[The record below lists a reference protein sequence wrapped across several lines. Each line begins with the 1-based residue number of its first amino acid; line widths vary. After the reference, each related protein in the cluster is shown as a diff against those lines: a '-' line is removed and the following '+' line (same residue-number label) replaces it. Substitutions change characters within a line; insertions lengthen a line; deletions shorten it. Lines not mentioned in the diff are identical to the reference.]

1 VTRVLFVAHN
11 APRYEGD
18 APGSFVLRLAVALM
32 ARGVSVQLLVPHAAG
47 LAEHD
52 ELEGVPIH
60 RVRYAA
66 EAAETLAYEG
76 TMAQQVSASWA
87 GKRALLG
94 LLRAFRREVGRQAR
108 TVDVVHAHW
117 WFPSGLAVAATAR
130 ATGRPVV
137 TTVHGSD
144 VRLAGGAVGRRLFRY
159 VAARS
164 AQVTAVSS
172 WLADETVRLTG
183 TPRPVVAP
191 MPIDTRRFTTGTGAR
206 DGLLFVGKLDRQKGL
221 HVLLDALAMIN
232 QAVGSLTVVGAGPEA
247 QSLRARA
254 EALGVASRIRWLGP
268 LPQPELPALYQRARV
283 VVLPATAPEGLGL
296 VAVEARACGAAIVAS
311 ASGGLTDVAGDAPWA
326 RLVPPSDAGALA
338 AAVNAVATT
347 VVEPGAAMRAGFTPE
362 EAATRYAALYAD
374 VLQRSAARA

>member
-11 APRYEGD
+11 APRSEGD
-18 APGSFVLRLAVALM
+18 APGSFVLRLAVALR

-52 ELEGVPIH
+52 ALEGVPIH
-60 RVRYAA
+60 RVRYAPD
-66 EAAETLAYEG
+66 AAETLAYGG

-94 LLRAFRREVGRQAR
+94 LLRAFRREVGRHAR
-108 TVDVVHAHW
+108 AVDLVHAHW
-117 WFPSGLAVAATAR
+117 WFPSGLAVAAAAR
-130 ATGRPVV
+130 AGRPLI
-137 TTVHGSD
+137 TTLHGSD

-159 VAARS
+159 VASRS

-183 TPRPVVAP
+183 TTRPVVAP
-191 MPIDTRRFTTGTGAR
+191 MPIDTRLFTTGTTVR

-221 HVLLDALAMIN
+221 HVLIDALPAIDP
-232 QAVGSLTVVGAGPEA
+232 AVGTLTVVGLGPDEQA
-247 QSLRARA
+247 LRAQA
-254 EALGVASRIRWLGP
+254 ETLGVASRIRWLGA
-268 LPQPELPALYQRARV
+268 LPQPELPARYQRARV

-311 ASGGLTDVAGDAPWA
+311 ASGGLSDVAGDAPWA
-326 RLVPPSDAGALA
+326 RLVPPSDAGALT
-338 AAVNAVATT
+338 AAVNAVAAT
-347 VVEPGAAMRAGFTPE
+347 VVVPGAAMLAGFTPE

-374 VLQRSAARA
+374 VLQRGAARA